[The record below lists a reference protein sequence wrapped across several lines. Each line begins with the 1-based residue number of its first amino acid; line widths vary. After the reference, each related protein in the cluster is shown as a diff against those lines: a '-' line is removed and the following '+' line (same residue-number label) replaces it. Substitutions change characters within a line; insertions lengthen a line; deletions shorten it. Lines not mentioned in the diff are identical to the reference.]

1 MPPFS
6 PAQDPVV
13 VGNHRRTPTVGE
25 NSDEDEPL
33 IQSMLRF
40 GGCGGDVGL
49 LSSIFCSTPPA
60 VLTSDTCHERKSEH
74 AKTYETVMKE
84 LRENIHSRNVIA
96 RMIRHAVER
105 RREKALKTRE
115 VSSPLENEEA
125 LKTRG
130 ASFPLK
136 NEKKINKSAKRFSF
150 FSRKQKTK
158 RMSNTPNNEEFDE
171 VPEKKAKK
179 SAKMFSL
186 LTTKRANASKSEA
199 NSLATV
205 ESEDGKQD
213 NITEEAKSS
222 VQSENRSKQDNVSE
236 DTKSVASDQSEDCTK
251 QHDISGE
258 AKSVASDHSKD
269 ITEQHAIS
277 EGAKPDGSKQDGIL
291 QDAKLVASD
300 QSEDSTKQH
309 DTSMPSENKTPPTVS
324 GRFTMESEAKQREV
338 KPIDMPS
345 RTCSMRVD
353 LTDRTSASNKI
364 SINKLSKKKLLRNPF
379 RGRVYHI

>member
-13 VGNHRRTPTVGE
+13 VGNHRCTPTVGE
-25 NSDEDEPL
+25 NFDEDEPL

-40 GGCGGDVGL
+40 GGCGVDDGL

-60 VLTSDTCHERKSEH
+60 VLTSDNCHEWRIEH

-84 LRENIHSRNVIA
+84 LRECVHSRNVIA
-96 RMIRHAVER
+96 RMVRHAVER

-115 VSSPLENEEA
+115 VSSPLENKKA
-125 LKTRG
+125 LKTREV
-130 ASFPLK
+130 SFPLE
-136 NEKKINKSAKRFSF
+136 NEKKMNKSAKKFSF

-158 RMSNTPNNEEFDE
+158 RNSNTPNNEELE
-171 VPEKKAKK
+171 VVLEKKAKK
-179 SAKMFSL
+179 SVKMFSL
-186 LTTKRANASKSEA
+186 LTTKRANASKSKA
-199 NSLATV
+199 NYLATV

-213 NITEEAKSS
+213 NITEEVKSS

-236 DTKSVASDQSEDCTK
+236 D
-251 QHDISGE
+251 

-269 ITEQHAIS
+269 VTEQHAIS
-277 EGAKPDGSKQDGIL
+277 EEAKPDGTKQDGIL
-291 QDAKLVASD
+291 QDAKFVASD
-300 QSEDSTKQH
+300 QSEDSKKQH
-309 DTSMPSENKTPPTVS
+309 DTSIPSENKTPSTVS

-338 KPIDMPS
+338 KPIGMPS
-345 RTCSMRVD
+345 RACSMRVD
-353 LTDRTSASNKI
+353 LTDRTSALNKI
-364 SINKLSKKKLLRNPF
+364 SVNKLSKKNLLRNPF